1 MFWEP
6 CTKIIYNIPANN
18 GGGYF
23 FLYYSRYMNILEIQQ
38 KINDYEQEMYAAD
51 FWQDKDH
58 AQFVLSEIERLKNE
72 LLGDK
77 KYDKGPALISIFAG
91 AGGDDAEDFVRI
103 LFEMYQ
109 AFAQKNNFSLVILDE
124 AANNLNGYRNISFE
138 ISGKGAFG
146 KLRGESGVHRL
157 VRKSPFNKQ
166 GKRQTGFALVEVLP
180 EIQAQDFEINESDL
194 DVTFARS
201 GGAGGQNV
209 NKRETAVR
217 MVHPETG
224 ISVFISEERTQERN
238 RQRALDLMRAKL
250 YQKHIADEEKRAQ
263 GLSIS
268 DKISIEWGSQMRSYV
283 MDPYQMVKDHD
294 KGIDTAKID
303 AVLGGD
309 IDIFI
314 EDEK

>member
-1 MFWEP
+1 MNSEEVSE
-6 CTKIIYNIPANN
+6 NIVQ
-18 GGGYF
+18 
-23 FLYYSRYMNILEIQQ
+23 L
-38 KINDYEQEMYAAD
+38 EQEMYSPT
-51 FWQDKDH
+51 FWNDKER
-58 AQFVLSEIERLKNE
+58 AQFVIAEIERLKKE

-77 KYDKGPALISIFAG
+77 KYDKGNAIVSIYAG
-91 AGGDDAEDFVRI
+91 AGGDDAEDFVRM

-109 AFAQKNNFSLVILDE
+109 SFAGNHSYQLMLIDE
-124 AANNLNGYRNISFE
+124 SPNNLNGYRSISFE
-138 ISGKGAFG
+138 ISGNGVFG

-180 EIQAQDFEINESDL
+180 IIPTQDFELSESDL
-194 DVTFARS
+194 DISFAKS

-217 MVHPETG
+217 MVHPQTG
-224 ISVFISEERTQERN
+224 ISVFVSEGRTQESN
-238 RQRALDLMRAKL
+238 RARAFEIMRAKL
-250 YQKHIADEEKRAQ
+250 YQKHLDDEEKRAK

-268 DKISIEWGSQMRSYV
+268 DKVSIEWGSQMRSYV

-294 KGIDTAKID
+294 KGIETAKID
-303 AVLGGD
+303 DVFAGG

-314 EDEK
+314 TD

>member
-1 MFWEP
+1 
-6 CTKIIYNIPANN
+6 
-18 GGGYF
+18 
-23 FLYYSRYMNILEIQQ
+23 MNILEIQQ

>member
-1 MFWEP
+1 MDSLAIE
-6 CTKIIYNIPANN
+6 K
-18 GGGYF
+18 
-23 FLYYSRYMNILEIQQ
+23 EIQQ
-38 KINDYEQEMYAAD
+38 LEAEMYSVD
-51 FWQDKDH
+51 FWQDKDR
-58 AQFVLSEIERLKNE
+58 AQFVIAEIERLKNE

-77 KYDKGPALISIFAG
+77 KYDQGNATVTIFAG

-109 AFAQKNNFSLVILDE
+109 GFADKNGYQLHLLDSSPNE
-124 AANNLNGYRNISFE
+124 LNGYRSISFE
-138 ISGKGAFG
+138 IVGRGAFG

-180 EIQAQDFEINESDL
+180 EIKATDFDINESDL
-194 DVTFARS
+194 EVTFARS

-238 RQRALDLMRAKL
+238 RQRALEIMRAKL
-250 YQKHIADEEKRAQ
+250 YTKHLEDEEKRAK
-263 GLSIS
+263 GLTIS
-268 DKISIEWGSQMRSYV
+268 DKVSIEWGSQMRSYV

-294 KGIDTAKID
+294 KGIETRDID
-303 AVLGGD
+303 RVLSGD
-309 IDIFI
+309 IDIFLT
-314 EDEK
+314 D